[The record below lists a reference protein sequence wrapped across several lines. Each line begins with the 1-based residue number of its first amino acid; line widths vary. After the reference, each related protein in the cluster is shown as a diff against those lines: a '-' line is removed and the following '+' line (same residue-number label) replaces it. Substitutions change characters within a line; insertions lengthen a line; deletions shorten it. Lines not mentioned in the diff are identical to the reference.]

1 MYTSKNKFKNTKRKK
16 FLYAEKSK
24 YFSIKVNES
33 QISMRTSIFV
43 YDLILL
49 LRESVGWTTNSALE
63 KPLDAKIMDFNNS
76 REKKTQTLIEP
87 RYPNLDEILVL
98 LENIG
103 NINQTQR
110 KKGKWRRIRYGNVDP
125 IN

>member
-76 REKKTQTLIEP
+76 REKKH
-87 RYPNLDEILVL
+87 
-98 LENIG
+98 
-103 NINQTQR
+103 
-110 KKGKWRRIRYGNVDP
+110 RR
-125 IN
+125 

>member
-49 LRESVGWTTNSALE
+49 LRERG
-63 KPLDAKIMDFNNS
+63 
-76 REKKTQTLIEP
+76 
-87 RYPNLDEILVL
+87 LDEQPIAPLKSL
-98 LENIG
+98 SM
-103 NINQTQR
+103 R
-110 KKGKWRRIRYGNVDP
+110 K
-125 IN
+125 